1 LRTSVQWKRLWT
13 FRERDYRMH
22 GYFKVSLLREV
33 RARFWWGKPGRRRQV
48 LRPKRRWK
56 ANIKM
61 DFKN

>member
-1 LRTSVQWKRLWT
+1 
-13 FRERDYRMH
+13 MH